1 MPEAGEKMKSS
12 LDRFLEA
19 TEGHVPPV
27 ADSIMSEEVKLS
39 APKRYRV
46 RIRGTDMQYEVVA
59 RFTGF
64 GIPDESDTSV
74 LILEFVPEHSFA
86 DPADQDEPGPDA

>member
-1 MPEAGEKMKSS
+1 MESS

-19 TEGHVPPV
+19 TEGHVPPE
-27 ADSIMSEEVKLS
+27 APRITEEEVTLRE
-39 APKRYRV
+39 PLRYRV
-46 RIRGTDMQYEVVA
+46 RVRGTDAQYEVVA

-64 GIPDESDTSV
+64 GIPDADNPEV

-86 DPADQDEPGPDA
+86 GPADQDEPGPDA